1 MNDLVYSLNGGLV
14 TDQNK
19 ISTISKVDINSIQ
32 KLIRNY
38 KQDLECFGELG
49 FELQKIAKTNKKI
62 YFLNEQQATLLLTYM
77 KNSESVRNAKKVL
90 VFAFYQMKEKLRSL
104 EQEQEKARFKSL
116 SDENQRLNSLNHHQK
131 IGYKSQL
138 KQQKEK
144 YENKIKALKYDLENK
159 KELSFK
165 RKLSQKEL
173 LELRKILAKDYNIVC
188 FKEWEMSLFA
198 EKIGKNSVFEVVLNK
213 LEKELN
219 YWKNYEKYEEKWK
232 KNIKELKMKLVDK
245 LKKAYDYKKELY
257 KAEKG
262 SSSKEYH
269 IENAE
274 IFQDF
279 IELEL
284 LQCEDI
290 ERRYFLMQIY
300 RYGYQNIRSL
310 NSKLAF
316 KAKLDND
323 DINFIKILK
332 EANILHA
339 LNEIY
344 TTKEVKKIAKD

>member
-138 KQQKEK
+138 AQQKEK
-144 YENKIKALKYDLENK
+144 YENKIKALQYDLEKK

-165 RKLSQKEL
+165 RKLSKEEL
-173 LELRKILAKDYNIVC
+173 LELRKILAKDYNMLC
-188 FKEWEMSLFA
+188 FKEWEFEFLA
-198 EKIGKNSVFEVVLNK
+198 EKIALESTKMTTWDAVVNK
-213 LEKELN
+213 LKQSLD
-219 YWKNYEKYEEKWK
+219 YWQNYEEYEEKW
-232 KNIKELKMKLVDK
+232 
-245 LKKAYDYKKELY
+245 
-257 KAEKG
+257 
-262 SSSKEYH
+262 
-269 IENAE
+269 
-274 IFQDF
+274 
-279 IELEL
+279 
-284 LQCEDI
+284 
-290 ERRYFLMQIY
+290 R
-300 RYGYQNIRSL
+300 
-310 NSKLAF
+310 
-316 KAKLDND
+316 
-323 DINFIKILK
+323 KILRR
-332 EANILHA
+332 
-339 LNEIY
+339 
-344 TTKEVKKIAKD
+344 

>member
-116 SDENQRLNSLNHHQK
+116 SDENLRLNSLNHHQK

-138 KQQKEK
+138 AQQKEK
-144 YENKIKALKYDLENK
+144 YENKIKALQYDLEKK

-165 RKLSQKEL
+165 RKLSKEEL
-173 LELRKILAKDYNIVC
+173 LELRKILAKDYNMLC
-188 FKEWEMSLFA
+188 FKEWEFEFLA
-198 EKIGKNSVFEVVLNK
+198 EKIALESTRMTTWDAVVKK
-213 LEKELN
+213 LKQSLD
-219 YWKNYEKYEEKWK
+219 YWQNYEEYEEKW
-232 KNIKELKMKLVDK
+232 
-245 LKKAYDYKKELY
+245 
-257 KAEKG
+257 
-262 SSSKEYH
+262 
-269 IENAE
+269 
-274 IFQDF
+274 
-279 IELEL
+279 
-284 LQCEDI
+284 
-290 ERRYFLMQIY
+290 R
-300 RYGYQNIRSL
+300 
-310 NSKLAF
+310 
-316 KAKLDND
+316 
-323 DINFIKILK
+323 KILRR
-332 EANILHA
+332 
-339 LNEIY
+339 
-344 TTKEVKKIAKD
+344 

>member
-1 MNDLVYSLNGGLV
+1 DLVYSLNGGLV

-32 KLIRNY
+32 RLIRNY

-116 SDENQRLNSLNHHQK
+116 SDENLRLNSLNHHQK

-138 KQQKEK
+138 AQQKEH

-173 LELRKILAKDYNIVC
+173 LELRKILAKDYNMVC
-188 FKEWEMSLFA
+188 FKEWEFEFLA
-198 EKIGKNSVFEVVLNK
+198 EKIALESTRITTWDAVVKK
-213 LEKELN
+213 LKQSLD
-219 YWKNYEKYEEKWK
+219 YWQNYEEYEEKWK
-232 KNIKELKMKLVDK
+232 KIL
-245 LKKAYDYKKELY
+245 
-257 KAEKG
+257 
-262 SSSKEYH
+262 
-269 IENAE
+269 
-274 IFQDF
+274 
-279 IELEL
+279 
-284 LQCEDI
+284 
-290 ERRYFLMQIY
+290 RR
-300 RYGYQNIRSL
+300 
-310 NSKLAF
+310 
-316 KAKLDND
+316 
-323 DINFIKILK
+323 
-332 EANILHA
+332 
-339 LNEIY
+339 
-344 TTKEVKKIAKD
+344 